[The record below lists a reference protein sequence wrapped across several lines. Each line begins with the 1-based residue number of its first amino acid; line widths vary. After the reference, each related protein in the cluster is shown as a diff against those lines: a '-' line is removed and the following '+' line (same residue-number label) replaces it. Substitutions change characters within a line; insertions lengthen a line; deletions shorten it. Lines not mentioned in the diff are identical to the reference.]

1 MTNCAHWVAGQLLSG
16 IIFGRLKEGFV
27 HRNLRGIDFSVAVVD
42 GPAIAYNRGTESR
55 LKSIHWPC
63 IQCQSVFYRSLR
75 HNYYCQQR
83 QVGQG
88 QWAFYFFRCLWICVK
103 AWSVELFS
111 KNLSLWEGGGKE
123 KAATITTPIN
133 HVLNTFLAHH
143 FWICI
148 IFILEF
154 AINWAWGY

>member
-1 MTNCAHWVAGQLLSG
+1 MTNCVHWVGGQLLSG

-27 HRNLRGIDFSVAVVD
+27 HWHLRGIDFSLAVVD
-42 GPAIAYNRGTESR
+42 GAAIAYNRGTESR

-63 IQCQSVFYRSLR
+63 IRCQSVFYRSLR

-111 KNLSLWEGGGKE
+111 KNLSLWEGGGGKGE
-123 KAATITTPIN
+123 GSDGNDSNKSRFEYFFGAPF
-133 HVLNTFLAHH
+133 LNLYNFH
-143 FWICI
+143 FRIC
-148 IFILEF
+148 
-154 AINWAWGY
+154 N